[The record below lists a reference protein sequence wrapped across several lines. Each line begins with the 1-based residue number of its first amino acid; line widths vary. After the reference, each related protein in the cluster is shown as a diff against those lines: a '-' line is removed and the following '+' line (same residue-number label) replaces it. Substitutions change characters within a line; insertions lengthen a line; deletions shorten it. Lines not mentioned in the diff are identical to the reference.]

1 MGIFCAI
8 LLTYLFLTLALWFPF
23 CLRLQLLIVN
33 HRSLSG
39 SKAKQTIFQS
49 TQDRLYSISNRQ
61 LSNNLFTES
70 TVNSS
75 NIYTNLYETANGL
88 SSTASANLNSI
99 NTMNNVTNKI
109 SNKNNIGDINDTIT
123 HNYKSYYNT
132 NNTKTKND
140 TMTHNYESY
149 YNTNNIGDIN
159 DTMIHNY
166 KSYYNKS
173 NTKTNIIRANTI
185 SNLRT
190 NAMYKN
196 YYTNSVNN
204 LSSSLPSPSDQL
216 NEQLNPYSQPILGK
230 FANENI

>member
-109 SNKNNIGDINDTIT
+109 SNKNNIGDINDT
-123 HNYKSYYNT
+123 
-132 NNTKTKND
+132 
-140 TMTHNYESY
+140 
-149 YNTNNIGDIN
+149 
-159 DTMIHNY
+159 MIHNY